1 MIRYILD
8 TDHLS
13 LLDRQ
18 HPQLKKYLTSIRPD
32 EIAITIITAEEQ
44 IRGRFARV
52 RQFTSGQPLVDAYR
66 QLRETIN
73 GLKTMTILDF
83 DSASELIDQ
92 SLRKQKLKI
101 KTQDRR
107 IAAVAL
113 ANNCILVTRNQSDF
127 GQVAGLTLQDWT
139 K

>member
-32 EIAITIITAEEQ
+32 EI
-44 IRGRFARV
+44 
-52 RQFTSGQPLVDAYR
+52 
-66 QLRETIN
+66 
-73 GLKTMTILDF
+73 M
-83 DSASELIDQ
+83 IDQ
-92 SLRKQKLKI
+92 SLRRQKLKI

-107 IAAVAL
+107 IAAIAL
-113 ANNCILVTRNQSDF
+113 ASRCSLVTRNRTDF
-127 GQVAGLTLQDWT
+127 SQVAGLTLQDWT